1 MKKSV
6 ILFVIILIISLFFS
20 CSKNEQEKNKLN
32 QSFIDKKD
40 VMENYFA
47 AYEIY
52 KEMEF
57 KGLEACNG
65 SSIFED
71 YKKIKNKLL
80 IQYFNNQD
88 YSNEKEILN
97 KLVNE
102 INIATYMNDGID
114 NYYICSYNSKILEKI
129 IKSLPSG
136 YYLPIDDIKV
146 FINY

>member
-1 MKKSV
+1 MKKNV
-6 ILFVIILIISLFFS
+6 ILVGVVLIFSLLIS
-20 CSKNEQEKNKLN
+20 CSKNKQEKIILKE
-32 QSFIDKKD
+32 SFIDKKD
-40 VMENYFA
+40 VMENYFS
-47 AYEIY
+47 AYEKY

-65 SSIFED
+65 TSIFED
-71 YKKIKNKLL
+71 YKIIKNKLL

-102 INIATYMNDGID
+102 INIVTDSKDGID
-114 NYYICSYNSKILEKI
+114 NYYIFSYNSKILKEI

-136 YYLPIDDIKV
+136 YYLSIEDMKI